1 MMNDNIV
8 PKNEV
13 ANSNVGTKEEVKY
26 ISFDTLYSE
35 IQRHISSQYF
45 ALMADA
51 TDEKQRYALKEQ
63 IRNIIDKY
71 IRDKKVEIKGYS
83 NNTSVSQKI
92 YNEMVELSILTPLL
106 DTARNDIEEIN
117 INRWD
122 DIKVHYDT
130 GEVIATDETFRSAEH
145 CSDVIKRL
153 LKKES
158 DMIID
163 KSRPIVRGHLHNR
176 IRLTIMGDGV
186 IDKDIGMAAS
196 LRIINPKRFTAEDF
210 ISKGTITKEMLD
222 ALSIFSRYGVSMCI
236 TGETGSGKT
245 TLLMYL
251 ASQIPVNKRV
261 YCIEEDVR
269 EFDLTKRDEKGRVI
283 NSVVHTHTQKSDD
296 PGRNI
301 DQDKLLETA
310 LTMNPDVIVVSE
322 MKGKEA
328 NAAQEAARTGHAVL
342 TTTHAKSC
350 RATYWR
356 MVTLCKMGVDIDENT
371 LERLCIEAFPI
382 VVYIRK
388 DEDNIRRVKEI
399 TESYIDENGNRSI
412 RTLYRFV
419 VTENR
424 EENGRLKID
433 GYYKKENGISEY
445 LKNELISKNIT
456 KDLLDIL

>member
-1 MMNDNIV
+1 MSDD
-8 PKNEV
+8 
-13 ANSNVGTKEEVKY
+13 KENVKY
-26 ISFDTLYSE
+26 ISFDTLYNE
-35 IQRHISSQYF
+35 IQGHIAGQYF

-51 TDEKQRYALKEQ
+51 SDDKQKNALKEQ

-71 IRDKKVEIKGYS
+71 IRDKKVSVKGYS
-83 NNTSVSQKI
+83 NNAMVSQKI
-92 YNEMVELSILTPLL
+92 YNEMVELSVLTPLL
-106 DTARNDIEEIN
+106 DEARNDIEEIN

-130 GEVIATDETFRSAEH
+130 GEVITTEETFRSAEH
-145 CSDVIKRL
+145 LSDVIKRL

-196 LRIINPKRFTAEDF
+196 LRIINPKRFKAEDF
-210 ISKGTITKEMLD
+210 IDRGTITKEMLN

-245 TLLMYL
+245 TLLIYL
-251 ASQIPVNKRV
+251 ASQVPMNKRV

-269 EFDLTKRDEKGRVI
+269 EFDLTRRDKTGKVI
-283 NSVVHTHTQKSDD
+283 NSVVHTHTQKSEDK
-296 PGRNI
+296 GRNI

-356 MVTLCKMGVDIDENT
+356 MVTLCKMGVDMDENT

-388 DEDNIRRVKEI
+388 DEDNVRRVKEI
-399 TESYIDENGNRSI
+399 TESYIDDDGRKNI
-412 RTLYRFV
+412 RTLYKFI

-424 EENGRLKID
+424 EDNGKLKID
-433 GYYKKENGISEY
+433 GYYKKENSISES
-445 LKNELISKNIT
+445 LKSELISKNIT
-456 KDLLDIL
+456 KELLDLL